1 MLLIKKIRGGC
12 LWTYFLIGYLYR
24 RNLRVVYYV
33 CSICDSV
40 YDDGASGGCFDS
52 DGNDG
57 ACGGCCDSDCGHMQ
71 MLGFQLTDLMQKA
84 AP

>member
-1 MLLIKKIRGGC
+1 M
-12 LWTYFLIGYLYR
+12 F
-24 RNLRVVYYV
+24 
-33 CSICDSV
+33 CSICESV
-40 YDDGASGGCFDS
+40 YDDGACGGCCDS

-57 ACGGCCDSDCGHMQ
+57 ACDGYCSDCGHMQ